1 MEEIKIKREAYVKR
15 IKELEQEASAASSDE
30 EAMIEVAVVGQQY
43 DVLRRNF

>member
-30 EAMIEVAVVGQQY
+30 EAMIK
-43 DVLRRNF
+43 LR